1 METFPVDIEPAHSPL
16 GASCN
21 DRWLNCAGS
30 INLIRTKKLKDE
42 PNEYSAQGTVAHSIA
57 ALVLNGTQEL
67 WEFAGETWTQDGFK
81 IDVDQDMVDGIAL
94 YIDLINAERKGAL
107 ARFIERKVNLKEF
120 HPDLWGTL
128 DAGLVFPKKVT
139 IYDFKYG
146 LVFVGAEENTQ
157 LMQYGASLVNEIHE
171 QFPELEEIEF
181 VIVQPR
187 SFHGAGPIRRHTM
200 TIDTLGEWMGAVLVT
215 GAKKTEDP
223 DAPLNFGS
231 WCRYCPAQSVKHCS
245 KIKAR
250 VDSIMNGAAYG
261 AATEQATTE
270 AAASLMDEWEIAE
283 QLDLEKVVQHHFK
296 LLKDEAFKR
305 MMNGGHIPGRKIVMG
320 KTNRVWKDGAVNKIK
335 KMLGKDAFT
344 DPKLKSPSQIE
355 KTGKPGKA
363 LAAELAFKP
372 KGALTMAPID
382 DTRNAVQPRDIG
394 ALLNSV

>member
-1 METFPVDIEPAHSPL
+1 MTDQANSAVGDQEVLIASGTIAFHNAFEPKPFMRNGQAVGAAYYNVTMLYDASVLEDAKTLAVSVAKEKWGDIKGVRFPFLKGEVEAKKAVARAKAKGKTNYEKAGDFYGDSIVMKAKTQYEVPVYDMNGKEMLSQKDLYSGAIATILIKFVANEISETNPET
-16 GASCN
+16 G
-21 DRWLNCAGS
+21 
-30 INLIRTKKLKDE
+30 E
-42 PNEYSAQGTVAHSIA
+42 PN
-57 ALVLNGTQEL
+57 AL
-67 WEFAGETWTQDGFK
+67 D
-81 IDVDQDMVDGIAL
+81 IPAL
-94 YIDLINAERKGAL
+94 L
-107 ARFIERKVNLKEF
+107 
-120 HPDLWGTL
+120 
-128 DAGLVFPKKVT
+128 
-139 IYDFKYG
+139 
-146 LVFVGAEENTQ
+146 
-157 LMQYGASLVNEIHE
+157 
-171 QFPELEEIEF
+171 
-181 VIVQPR
+181 
-187 SFHGAGPIRRHTM
+187 RRHTM